1 MDSQLTRRSVIILIG
16 IGLIVSLAIWFLLV
30 KTSVIKTRSES
41 LLIYADSPCIVNVD
55 GDEIKILRPGSLTV
69 TVTAGQHLVSAV
81 SLEENV
87 VWEDLI
93 HVPKGK
99 EITVPIRLSAKVTAA
114 KQKRDPLRVE

>member
-16 IGLIVSLAIWFLLV
+16 IGLFVSLAIWFLLV